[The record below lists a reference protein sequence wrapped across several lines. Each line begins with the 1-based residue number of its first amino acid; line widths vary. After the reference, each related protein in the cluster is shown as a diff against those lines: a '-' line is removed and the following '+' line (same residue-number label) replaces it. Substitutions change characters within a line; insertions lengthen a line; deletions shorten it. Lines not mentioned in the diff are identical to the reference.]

1 MAGTIISIVFFCIFS
16 YRGATTSSITT
27 LRRKEC
33 DGLWIFLLEVVD
45 RSLPSHVSAAG
56 DDLVVIEESATTEI
70 SGVAGKF
77 SADSNVALASL

>member
-1 MAGTIISIVFFCIFS
+1 
-16 YRGATTSSITT
+16 
-27 LRRKEC
+27 
-33 DGLWIFLLEVVD
+33 VD